1 MSSVLAPSTS
11 AMARRGSR
19 YLSSGT
25 SQNRLAPQSTHLLTV
40 TVRARASVMDRVRDR
55 ARVRAR
61 AGVGVGAAVDARH
74 RVRVVEPILLLAHAA
89 QRALVPRR
97 TVAAAGLV
105 NALRAAHARA
115 A

>member
-1 MSSVLAPSTS
+1 MASTASSRSWTRRLLRKRRRSGARSMSSVLAPSTS
-11 AMARRGSR
+11 AMPSRGSR

-61 AGVGVGAAVDARH
+61 ATGSPHYRLGLG
-74 RVRVVEPILLLAHAA
+74 LGLGLGLLAH
-89 QRALVPRR
+89 R
-97 TVAAAGLV
+97 TTG
-105 NALRAAHARA
+105 
-115 A
+115 